1 MKKASTEMPY
11 EELGLRN
18 YFIFGKVME
27 DRKLCIQ
34 MLECLTGNKIE
45 GLTKIVVENSVKITY
60 DSKNVRYDV
69 YVADSMGKIYDAE
82 VQNYRKDIR
91 QQLSLRS
98 RFYQGLI
105 DLSVLEKGM
114 SYSELKESYV
124 IFICTFDPFKK
135 GQGCYFFSNKCHN
148 DSSLSLNDGRA
159 IIFFNTK
166 GDFSTLSETAIEFLS
181 YMETGKVNGVFSA
194 ELESA
199 VKSARHNRKWRGEYM
214 KTLVFNNDIRNE
226 GREEGRLEGR
236 LEGAASL
243 IRSCRKLGIS
253 DDMIL
258 ENLISEFGMNK
269 EQAENLLDE

>member
-1 MKKASTEMPY
+1 MERNNFNAYENASTEMPY

-27 DRKLCIQ
+27 DQKLCIQ
-34 MLECLTGNKIE
+34 MLESLTGNKIE
-45 GLTKIVVENSVKITY
+45 GLTKIAVENSVKITY

-91 QQLSLRS
+91 QQLPLRS

-166 GDFSTLSETAIEFLS
+166 GDFSSLSETATEFLS
-181 YMETGKVNGVFSA
+181 YMETGIVNGTFSA
-194 ELESA
+194 ELETA
-199 VKSARHNRKWRGEYM
+199 VKNARHNRKWRAEYPR
-214 KTLVFNNDIRNE
+214 LSEAVPRNW
-226 GREEGRLEGR
+226 
-236 LEGAASL
+236 
-243 IRSCRKLGIS
+243 
-253 DDMIL
+253 
-258 ENLISEFGMNK
+258 
-269 EQAENLLDE
+269 